1 MSETFNLW
9 SGGEQWRTLVVLGLD
24 YINPLVCFKC
34 DSIYIVCLKG
44 KTVNL
49 WTLGIRYSLFSHI
62 TFTLITM
69 HYAHLNYWLN
79 GTSRIGPMDSKSN
92 SLITHI
98 LEEFG
103 NVGLAKHWVGIRV
116 CCQVCMLHPV
126 YTLPYSFIYTFLH
139 HVIASSNYFWSCFI
153 YI

>member
-1 MSETFNLW
+1 M
-9 SGGEQWRTLVVLGLD
+9 LGLD

-34 DSIYIVCLKG
+34 DSIYVVCLKG

-79 GTSRIGPMDSKSN
+79 GTSRIGPIDSKSN

-103 NVGLAKHWVGIRV
+103 NVGLAKH
-116 CCQVCMLHPV
+116 
-126 YTLPYSFIYTFLH
+126 
-139 HVIASSNYFWSCFI
+139 
-153 YI
+153 